1 MHFKALLVLCGLLS
15 IAAANPTRTKNAC
28 CSSDSGSINACITIV
43 GDNCPTNYPTFFN
56 CDADQVIGLVQ
67 VACNSI
73 NV

>member
-15 IAAANPTRTKNAC
+15 IAAANPKKKNAC
-28 CSSDSGSINACITIV
+28 CSTSPGSINACIAVV

-56 CDADQVIGLVQ
+56 CNALQVIGLAQ